1 MMRRPLFLLL
11 EFGRTHA
18 VRGLIV
24 EAQRLTLRLRIS
36 IPAAW
41 PGQSPGVF
49 QPLLLVWAVIWA
61 EGQERN
67 LDTDRCR
74 TGKKNQLLTAR

>member
-11 EFGRTHA
+11 GLGRTHA

-24 EAQRLTLRLRIS
+24 EAQRLTLRHRIS

-41 PGQSPGVF
+41 PGQSPDVS
-49 QPLLLVWAVIWA
+49 QPLLLFWAVIWT
-61 EGQERN
+61 EGKE
-67 LDTDRCR
+67 
-74 TGKKNQLLTAR
+74 